1 MAAASEENLEKG
13 FESHSD
19 EASKPPVD
27 TSEISISCTNQA
39 LGELIDINKDNIAKA
54 HQMEIDDKKAAKV
67 LKEKKAKKLEED
79 RKSGKLEKEMEKQ
92 VDPELNLYLKNDKN
106 AEDMLGSLLKAI

>member
-67 LKEKKAKKLEED
+67 LK
-79 RKSGKLEKEMEKQ
+79 
-92 VDPELNLYLKNDKN
+92 
-106 AEDMLGSLLKAI
+106 